1 MHNLSHTTEELIKA
15 LESKGY
21 TITPPKKP
29 TGRMKVLPE
38 IETEYWYVMA
48 IYGTGA
54 LVKQSIFDG
63 GCFDLEKFILGN
75 MFHDKESA
83 EQAKPEY
90 IAWLN
95 STAKVLSKI
104 AELNPEGWEP
114 DWDYC
119 YSHSFIFH
127 KGVGGVYISGYS
139 IHKTSPNNYY
149 MATREIAQHILAE
162 MPEDV
167 ERMIKR

>member
-1 MHNLSHTTEELIKA
+1 MYNLPHTTEELIKA

-21 TITPPKKP
+21 TITPPKNP

-38 IETEYWYVMA
+38 VRVDDLYWY
-48 IYGTGA
+48 ISREDEIWHCYIRND
-54 LVKQSIFDG
+54 SE
-63 GCFDLEKFILGN
+63 DLSRFIHGN
-75 MFHDKESA
+75 MYHDRESA

-90 IAWLN
+90 LAWLN
-95 STAKVLSKI
+95 SKAKVRSRI

-114 DWDYC
+114 DFGNRRQNYFFRLGSNEIIIDW
-119 YSHSFIFH
+119 SFQE
-127 KGVGGVYISGYS
+127 KVQD
-139 IHKTSPNNYY
+139 TSQY
-149 MATREIAQHILAE
+149 MATREIAEQILAE